1 SVRIDVKW
9 HNKKFPVEF
18 SNQAELDATTVK
30 QLKEY
35 CQRMTGLET
44 KEMKL
49 SVFGAVMNND
59 NMPLNVYGIRPGC
72 YITLKQ
78 KKHHHRDDHHQE
90 QKQPKQVE
98 QPIHNNKNPLLDNLT
113 AIQTKIKQELTPQ
126 VK

>member
-1 SVRIDVKW
+1 MVQPSVRIHVKW

-49 SVFGAVMNND
+49 SVFGGTYEASCIDKCILNIYYKYPAVMNND
-59 NMPLNVYGIRPGC
+59 SMSLNVYGIRPGC
-72 YITLKQ
+72 HVSLKQ
-78 KKHHHRDDHHQE
+78 KKQH
-90 QKQPKQVE
+90 KK
-98 QPIHNNKNPLLDNLT
+98 
-113 AIQTKIKQELTPQ
+113 
-126 VK
+126 VKT